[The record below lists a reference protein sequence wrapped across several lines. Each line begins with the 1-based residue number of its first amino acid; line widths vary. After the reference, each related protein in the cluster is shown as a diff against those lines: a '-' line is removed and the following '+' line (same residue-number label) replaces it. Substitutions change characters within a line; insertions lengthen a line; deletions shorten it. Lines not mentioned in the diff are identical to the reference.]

1 MKDVFSLIE
10 LNGIVRALVET
21 AMPDSYWVEAE
32 LSEVRESRGHC
43 YMELIQKEDGSNT
56 PVARAKASCW
66 RNVWGI
72 LRPNFERVTGQRLA
86 AGMKVLMQVHA
97 NFHENYGFS
106 WIVDDI
112 DATFTLGDMARRRR
126 EIIRQL
132 RENGVLGLNKELPIP
147 MFAQSIAVVSSAT
160 AAGFGDFC
168 HELEHNKYGFFFSVK
183 LFNAKMQ
190 GEQTE
195 SSVINAL
202 DQINRSAE
210 LFDCVVIIRGGG
222 ATSDLSGFD
231 TFNLANNVAQ
241 FPLPVITGIGHERDE
256 SVLDI
261 VANTSVKTP
270 TAAAEFLIANLAAVS
285 DHLDTARRRISEIAA
300 SRLAAENMRLQ
311 QLSSSIPMVFT
322 LYSERQQAALS
333 ILYER
338 LRTATSQRT
347 EHEKHRLEMLT
358 RSLTSSIQRITADA
372 SHRLDMLSQRAAAL
386 EPSRVLRRGYSITT
400 LNGRA
405 VKSADQLSAG
415 DVIVTRLSKGKVAST
430 VKASAARHSAN
441 NKERTE

>member
-1 MKDVFSLIE
+1 MRDVFSLIE
-10 LNGIVRALVET
+10 LNGIVSELVET

-32 LSEVRESRGHC
+32 LSEVRENRGHC
-43 YMELIQKEDGSNT
+43 YMELIQKDEGSNT
-56 PVARAKASCW
+56 PVARARATCW
-66 RNVWGI
+66 RSVWNV

-86 AGMKVLMQVHA
+86 AGMKVLMLVHA
-97 NFHENYGFS
+97 SFHENYGFS
-106 WIVDDI
+106 WVVDDI

-132 RENGVLGLNKELPIP
+132 RENGVLELNKELPMP

-160 AAGFGDFC
+160 AAGFGDFR
-168 HELEHNKYGFFFSVK
+168 HELEHNKYGFRFSVR
-183 LFNAKMQ
+183 LFDAKMQ

-195 SSVINAL
+195 SSVIRAL
-202 DQINRSAE
+202 DEINRSAR

-231 TFNLANNVAQ
+231 TFDLANNVAQ

-270 TAAAEFLIANLAAVS
+270 TAAAEYLIANLAAVS
-285 DHLDTARRRISEIAA
+285 DRLDQAQRRISEIATN
-300 SRLAAENMRLQ
+300 RLATESIRLQ
-311 QLSSSIPMVFT
+311 QLSASIPMVFT
-322 LYSERQQAALS
+322 LYGERQQAALS

-338 LRTATSQRT
+338 LRTAAGQLSER
-347 EHEKHRLEMLT
+347 EKHRLELLS
-358 RSLTSSIQRITADA
+358 RSLAPSIQRVTADA
-372 SHRLDMLSQRAAAL
+372 SHRLDMLTQRIAAL

-405 VKSADQLSAG
+405 VMSADQLSPG
-415 DVIVTRLSKGKVAST
+415 DVIVTRLSKGKVTSA
-430 VKASAARHSAN
+430 VKPAAARHPSD
-441 NKERTE
+441 NKE

>member
-1 MKDVFSLIE
+1 MRDVFSLIE
-10 LNGIVRALVET
+10 LNGIVREIVEA

-32 LSEVRESRGHC
+32 LSEARENRGHC
-43 YMELIQKEDGSNT
+43 YMELIQKDEGSST
-56 PVARAKASCW
+56 PVARARATCW
-66 RNVWGI
+66 RNVWNV

-86 AGMKVLMQVHA
+86 AGMKVLMLVHA
-97 NFHENYGFS
+97 SFHENYGFS
-106 WIVDDI
+106 WVVDDI

-132 RENGVLGLNKELPIP
+132 RENGVLELNKELPIP

-168 HELEHNKYGFFFSVK
+168 HELEHNNYGFRFSVR
-183 LFNAKMQ
+183 LFDAKMQ

-195 SSVINAL
+195 SSVIRAL
-202 DQINRSAE
+202 DEINRSAE

-222 ATSDLSGFD
+222 STSDLSGFD
-231 TFNLANNVAQ
+231 TFDLANNVAQ

-285 DHLDTARRRISEIAA
+285 GRLDQAQRRISEIAT
-300 SRLAAENMRLQ
+300 SRLVTESVRLQ

-322 LYSERQQAALS
+322 LYGERQQAALS

-338 LRTATSQRT
+338 LRTAAGQLSER
-347 EHEKHRLEMLT
+347 EKHRLELLS
-358 RSLTSSIQRITADA
+358 RSLAPSIQRVTADA
-372 SHRLDMLSQRAAAL
+372 SHRLDMLTQRIAAL

-405 VKSADQLSAG
+405 VMSADQLSPG
-415 DVIVTRLSKGKVAST
+415 DVIVTRLSKGKVTSA
-430 VKASAARHSAN
+430 VKPAAAGHPSD
-441 NKERTE
+441 NKE